1 MQENWV
7 TAVVAILG
15 ALGGGSVVAKVY
27 KGGRAVKQDLDSDRK
42 AATEERRENRADD
55 AAEKVSAKI
64 VFDLTA
70 QIDRLNKELQDLGEV
85 KRRLETELMNE
96 RTEKYTLM
104 RRLARLGRRSDIT
117 DIGTLPVEE

>member
-42 AATEERRENRADD
+42 AATDERRENRADD

-117 DIGTLPVEE
+117 DIGPLPVDE